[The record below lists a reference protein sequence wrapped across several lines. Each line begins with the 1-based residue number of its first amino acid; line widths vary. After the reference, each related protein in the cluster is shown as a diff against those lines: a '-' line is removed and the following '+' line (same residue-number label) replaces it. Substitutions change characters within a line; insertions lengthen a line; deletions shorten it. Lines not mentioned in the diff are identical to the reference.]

1 MQLHGSLQDLRQGDE
16 LVTQFMQKAKAL
28 FDELVAAGRP
38 VRLKISIY
46 MCFVVFGESLKT

>member
-16 LVTQFMQKAKAL
+16 SVTQFMQKAKPYL
-28 FDELVAAGRP
+28 MNWPLLVGQF
-38 VRLKISIY
+38 RLKISIY